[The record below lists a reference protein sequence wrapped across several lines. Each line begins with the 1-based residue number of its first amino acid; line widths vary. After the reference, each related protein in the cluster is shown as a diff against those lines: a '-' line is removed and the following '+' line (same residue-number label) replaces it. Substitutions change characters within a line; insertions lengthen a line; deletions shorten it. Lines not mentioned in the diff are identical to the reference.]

1 MEGFH
6 HFGLAWPRVQSKLL
20 LPGVKCSNSRIL
32 LHPSMQSPTLSLLV
46 LQALSVWISSRGA
59 SPFQKRFQSLF
70 QMDLWKKQNVLC
82 FCATLNRWE
91 SNSNYFEECSSV
103 SKMHAMRGKKKH
115 ALYVACCDYSNCL
128 QKCHLAF
135 SSTCSITTRFCST
148 FTSSFMSVPPK
159 IMPKGTWVSG
169 AKVRQNKQKDLT
181 LLEQTE
187 ANSWLY
193 DYDTSWNDWRYEG
206 RKTHHMKGKMFTQEK
221 PPGPEKMNG
230 QRSLKCMFLR

>member
-1 MEGFH
+1 ME
-6 HFGLAWPRVQSKLL
+6 
-20 LPGVKCSNSRIL
+20 
-32 LHPSMQSPTLSLLV
+32 
-46 LQALSVWISSRGA
+46 
-59 SPFQKRFQSLF
+59 
-70 QMDLWKKQNVLC
+70 LWKKSPVFLC
-82 FCATLNRWE
+82 YFKLLGKYIQTI
-91 SNSNYFEECSSV
+91 FEECSSV
-103 SKMHAMRGKKKH
+103 SKIRAMRGKH
-115 ALYVACCDYSNCL
+115 VLYVACCNYNNCL

-169 AKVRQNKQKDLT
+169 VKVRQNKQKDLT
-181 LLEQTE
+181 LLGQTE

-193 DYDTSWNDWRYEG
+193 DCDTNWNDWRYED

-230 QRSLKCMFLR
+230 QRTLKCMFLR